1 MKKAL
6 IFLLLITPFLLSAQ
20 NGEPTGDTSYLV
32 QQGANF
38 YEIRT
43 TFYPDGEEITMKD
56 FIGDTARLVQGM
68 KDRITSKAA
77 SLAIDVSYT
86 STAKKQLTGLIREA
100 NAVLTLTGIDPM
112 QGVQDENSAPFLA
125 DGWTIRRD
133 DVTSPVVF
141 TVNAQGNLRYAVNGG
156 ATKAANLF
164 GRVIRL
170 RNYPS
175 NGTDTDMFQMR
186 GGNFV
191 NLDRST
197 VMRPPGNND
206 PVNRSAAPPPV
217 SVPKAAKKKG

>member
-1 MKKAL
+1 MRN
-6 IFLLLITPFLLSAQ
+6 FLFILLITPFFLTAQ
-20 NGEPTGDTSYLV
+20 SGDPVGDTSYFTV
-32 QQGANF
+32 QGGKY

-56 FIGDTARLVQGM
+56 FIGDTAALVQGM

-77 SLAIDVSYT
+77 SLAVDVSYT

-100 NAVLTLTGIDPM
+100 NAVQTLTGIDPM
-112 QGVQDENSAPFLA
+112 QGVQDDNVAPFLA

-141 TVNAQGNLRYAVNGG
+141 TVNAQQNLRYAVNGG
-156 ATKAANLF
+156 ATKGARLF

-170 RNYPS
+170 LNYPA
-175 NGTDTDMFQMR
+175 NGGDTDMFLMKN
-186 GGNFV
+186 GNFV

-197 VMRPPGNND
+197 VLRPPGNNA
-206 PVNRSAAPPPV
+206 PVTA
-217 SVPKAAKKKG
+217 PKAAKKKG